1 MNQDQHQF
9 EIGDSVAVKPGT
21 KDPDTGDDIGGW
33 QGRITEF
40 GQYEGQTTVCIA
52 WDSLTL
58 EEMPRSA
65 IEYAEEEGLDWG
77 VMFLDLDEVE
87 AAAARDTERDVEMAL
102 AEIGKHTRWLGAGDE
117 DKRIRAVIEEVDQDD
132 EMALVEAWEEHLDE
146 NLSFPFEAEVSEWQ
160 DRGPLRTG
168 DRVKVKSI
176 FEADDHYGI
185 LVEVRRGRE
194 KFIFPLCD
202 LEVTDQQS
210 PNYQFVKDYAIWFAN
225 R

>member
-1 MNQDQHQF
+1 MSKQKHDF
-9 EIGDSVAVKPGT
+9 KIGDSVVVNPGV
-21 KDPDTGDDIGGW
+21 KDPDTGGDIGGW

-40 GQYEGQTTVCIA
+40 YDEAGTTLIK
-52 WDSLTL
+52 WDSVTL
-58 EEMPRSA
+58 RSMPFSV
-65 IEYAEEEGLDWG
+65 IEYSEKEGLDWQAMG
-77 VMFLDLDEVE
+77 IGLDDIEP
-87 AAAARDTERDVEMAL
+87 ATARDSERDVERAL
-102 AEIGKHTRWLGAGDE
+102 AEIDKHAHWLGPADE
-117 DKRIRAVIEEVDQDD
+117 DKRIQAVLDGIDPDD

-168 DRVKVKSI
+168 ERVKVKSI

-202 LEVTDQQS
+202 LEVTDKQS
-210 PNYQFVKDYAIWFAN
+210 PNYQFVMDYAVWFAN